1 MEQRFSE
8 PTRSWS
14 EDEASAVAREVFAV
28 DGVASRLGSERDEN
42 FRISTPEREYVLK
55 VTHPAEPD
63 DVTRFHA
70 ALQRHLHDAGASVPA
85 LFATRDGTLVHMQ
98 PGHGVVQAVRLIE
111 HIPGLPMAL
120 SARSAGQR
128 HALGSAL
135 GRIDRALTTF
145 AEPVPDLDILWDSG
159 RVDRLARL
167 VPHVSGDGRRSLVE
181 RELAAFVDDVLP
193 AQASLPR
200 QLIHNDGNPSNVI
213 VDAEDPTRVR
223 AVLDFGDVL
232 VGPRVQE
239 LAVACAYSVEGTGH
253 PLAAPADLVSGYH
266 AEYPLSERELS
277 LLPALM
283 RARMLTT
290 VLVTEWRASAFP
302 ANRDYILRNNPG
314 AWSGL
319 ARLDG
324 IDADEALEFL
334 TAHLE
339 EDR

>member
-1 MEQRFSE
+1 VEQRFSE
-8 PTRSWS
+8 STQSWS